1 MVVLA
6 EHGMFNDGSLAVI
19 PMLLFNFSRWRAML
33 PPCRVLVS
41 NRTPLQFK
49 DRFDVAQVCRCLL
62 GKV

>member
-33 PPCRVLVS
+33 PPCRVLTGPPSNLKIVS
-41 NRTPLQFK
+41 T
-49 DRFDVAQVCRCLL
+49 
-62 GKV
+62 